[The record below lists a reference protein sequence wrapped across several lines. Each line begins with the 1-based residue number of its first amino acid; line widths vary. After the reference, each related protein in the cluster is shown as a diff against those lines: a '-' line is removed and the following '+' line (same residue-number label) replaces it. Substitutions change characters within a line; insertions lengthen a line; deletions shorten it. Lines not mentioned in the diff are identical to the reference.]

1 VITEMEEVKLYASVC
16 VVVITGAER
25 VAAVLRQVAADA
37 ARQWRV
43 DVFSSVFNAL
53 QQTFRARCSR

>member
-37 ARQWRV
+37 ARQ
-43 DVFSSVFNAL
+43 
-53 QQTFRARCSR
+53 